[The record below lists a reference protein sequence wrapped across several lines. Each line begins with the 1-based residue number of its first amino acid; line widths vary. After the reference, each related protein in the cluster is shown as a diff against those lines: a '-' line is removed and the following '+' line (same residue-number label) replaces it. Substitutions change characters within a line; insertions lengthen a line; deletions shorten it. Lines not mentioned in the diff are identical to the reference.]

1 MAHGAQVVNFQ
12 TITTISGQRK
22 HGDKIILRR
31 IQSWTT
37 IDFREATGRPLLTST
52 THPLPRPNPHNIT
65 ESGHIEPNPEE
76 ISSVRTVNGSD
87 SVSAQL
93 DTRWEALNALALA
106 FLPVPGNFKSAEAM
120 RSGVA
125 DAGTS
130 SPTGGGS
137 GPEKPT
143 CDGTRRRRAFR
154 PSQGL
159 RFFMSLCY
167 NTSPCIA

>member
-1 MAHGAQVVNFQ
+1 M
-12 TITTISGQRK
+12 RK
-22 HGDKIILRR
+22 HCGHQASNWAAVAD
-31 IQSWTT
+31 QHNT
-37 IDFREATGRPLLTST
+37 LTLQTKS
-52 THPLPRPNPHNIT
+52 HNIT
-65 ESGHIEPNPEE
+65 KSGHTQPNPEE

-106 FLPVPGNFKSAEAM
+106 FRPVPENFKSAEAM

-125 DAGTS
+125 DAEAS

-143 CDGTRRRRAFR
+143 CDGTRRRRPFR

-159 RFFMSLCY
+159 RFIMSLCH
-167 NTSPCIA
+167 NTISCIA